1 MKTTAPIVNVGPN
14 GVGVGSVAYPWPY
27 PPGLSRLP
35 PWGNGVCGI
44 FPNGNLSSVNG
55 MWMPAEELLGDNAR
69 SVELPVLG
77 LDATALT
84 FGDRLTTL
92 EPIVSEIS
100 QEANQWWQLTL
111 KNVEQAYEAWL
122 VADPLQR
129 LRLGPAPA
137 EEANKWPRGCSACC
151 YKRCPTL

>member
-1 MKTTAPIVNVGPN
+1 MLV
-14 GVGVGSVAYPWPY
+14 
-27 PPGLSRLP
+27 
-35 PWGNGVCGI
+35 
-44 FPNGNLSSVNG
+44 
-55 MWMPAEELLGDNAR
+55 EELLGDNAR